1 MHVRQ
6 NDVLSRFLRR
16 MEEQLHELV
25 DAENTRFIRGFGRGT
40 GQNLL
45 ENALSDEDVRTVSI
59 PDDGWSG
66 TGPLEAYVES
76 FDNCGEISGFERD
89 PWPFQD
95 WPEVLA

>member
-1 MHVRQ
+1 MHIRQ
-6 NDVLSRFLRR
+6 NPALSLFFRR
-16 MEEQLHELV
+16 LDEQLHELV

-45 ENALSDEDVRTVSI
+45 ENALPDEDVRTVSI

-66 TGPLEAYVES
+66 TGPLEAYSES
-76 FDNCGEISGFERD
+76 FDDCDEVPGFERD
-89 PWPFQD
+89 LWASQD